1 MAMSGRL
8 GAMLVSSGL
17 ITEDQLQKAL
27 ATQNSEGGRKGFQ
40 ERKDPLSPKHEEEF
54 TYLKDAKRAIGLLKQ
69 AGLSPEEFSQ
79 LIELKEGISEE
90 MALTKYTFLFFYIK
104 TL

>member
-27 ATQNSEGGRKGFQ
+27 AAQKNEGGRLGSI
-40 ERKDPLSPKHEEEF
+40 LV
-54 TYLKDAKRAIGLLKQ
+54 
-69 AGLSPEEFSQ
+69 
-79 LIELKEGISEE
+79 
-90 MALTKYTFLFFYIK
+90 
-104 TL
+104 